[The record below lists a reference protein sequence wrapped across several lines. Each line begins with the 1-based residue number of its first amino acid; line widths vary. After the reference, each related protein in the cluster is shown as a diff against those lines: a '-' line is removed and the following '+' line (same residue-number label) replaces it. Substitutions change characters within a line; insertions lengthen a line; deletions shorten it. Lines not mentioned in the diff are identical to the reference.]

1 MFARNGIWRRHAP
14 AKFYRRETKPVS
26 GKRDTFGPE
35 TPVLR

>member
-26 GKRDTFGPE
+26 GKRDAFGPKRRG
-35 TPVLR
+35 LR